1 MTLTRRTPASSCGIV
16 LLAVLTAACSSPPAE
31 VDVRNAQRLSPV
43 FRPGISLTAGAV
55 VAPDSGQLD
64 PGSTMSI
71 WRSTAATPRAVHV
84 YEEISYSPWTRGLRR
99 YEFDSTGTLVYFTE
113 RERYAVGRG
122 DSVRDGGYG
131 RIEFAGGKPVML
143 SRVSSV
149 GTRMRYAR
157 HELHNIAKRGDM
169 LWDSAVV
176 AAR

>member
-1 MTLTRRTPASSCGIV
+1 MILTSRTRASSGSPV
-16 LLAVLTAACSSPPAE
+16 WLAVLITACSPPPAE
-31 VDVRNAQRLSPV
+31 VSARQAQRLLPV
-43 FRPGISLTAGAV
+43 FRPGISLGAGAV
-55 VAPDSGQLD
+55 VAPDSGQLVL
-64 PGSTMSI
+64 GSTMSI
-71 WRSTAATPRAVHV
+71 WRSTATPPHAVHV
-84 YEEISYSPWTRGLRR
+84 YEEISYSPWMRGLRR

-131 RIEFAGGKPVML
+131 WIEFAGGKPVML

-157 HELHNIAKRGDM
+157 HELHNIAKRGYI